1 MQINYKRSYVMN
13 ALEARLLTIEHYLAY
28 NVAQTLLSLFRV

>member
-1 MQINYKRSYVMN
+1 MN
-13 ALEARLLTIEHYLAY
+13 ALEARLLIIEHYLAY